1 MFFFI
6 FIFVSVFRYF
16 RKMTVERIHAN
27 EDDRRMIMGMG
38 SVVVGGLQNDQPQDL
53 GLEEL
58 VLSLFS

>member
-1 MFFFI
+1 
-6 FIFVSVFRYF
+6 
-16 RKMTVERIHAN
+16 MTVERIHAN